1 MAKMFGPT
9 LALKGSTDDAVK
21 YAATQMRK
29 FQMKVFKAA
38 FIAIT
43 ALFVGSTI
51 ISYAIY
57 QQGVAILT
65 MFVYF
70 FVYIILVLHGFATYR
85 RFNPTVD
92 GAFLEPDAVGY
103 HADGRKMTSKE
114 YKEEAERKE
123 KERLQDALEATKL
136 RVTGVLWKRQVIE
149 HGGLFIKYFG
159 VLEKGRLDFYKTEKD
174 YRENNNPTN
183 SKPVKLWQYNLELD
197 YRKYQ
202 QNVTS
207 LTTSIVSSF
216 VGSEDFSVKDLM
228 TSEYDLQNASRN
240 YKFGLVPKVV
250 SELVASTTH
259 EFLAHDEAT
268 YRMWVEAF
276 DSVVS
281 AFDEIA
287 ASPSLEQTIRV
298 GTADVELVVQAA

>member
-1 MAKMFGPT
+1 MCFVLVPWQRCSGKPFSFLNPFIKSLFNRPT

-123 KERLQDALEATKL
+123 KERLQDALEVRRK
-136 RVTGVLWKRQVIE
+136 
-149 HGGLFIKYFG
+149 
-159 VLEKGRLDFYKTEKD
+159 
-174 YRENNNPTN
+174 N
-183 SKPVKLWQYNLELD
+183 SHK
-197 YRKYQ
+197 
-202 QNVTS
+202 S
-207 LTTSIVSSF
+207 
-216 VGSEDFSVKDLM
+216 
-228 TSEYDLQNASRN
+228 
-240 YKFGLVPKVV
+240 
-250 SELVASTTH
+250 
-259 EFLAHDEAT
+259 
-268 YRMWVEAF
+268 
-276 DSVVS
+276 
-281 AFDEIA
+281 
-287 ASPSLEQTIRV
+287 
-298 GTADVELVVQAA
+298 

>member
-1 MAKMFGPT
+1 
-9 LALKGSTDDAVK
+9 L
-21 YAATQMRK
+21 
-29 FQMKVFKAA
+29 
-38 FIAIT
+38 
-43 ALFVGSTI
+43 
-51 ISYAIY
+51 IS
-57 QQGVAILT
+57 L
-65 MFVYF
+65 
-70 FVYIILVLHGFATYR
+70 L
-85 RFNPTVD
+85 
-92 GAFLEPDAVGY
+92 
-103 HADGRKMTSKE
+103 
-114 YKEEAERKE
+114 
-123 KERLQDALEATKL
+123 LQATKL

-276 DSVVS
+276 DSVV
-281 AFDEIA
+281 
-287 ASPSLEQTIRV
+287 R
-298 GTADVELVVQAA
+298 